1 MSLFSV
7 LTAIGN
13 IAGAVKAF
21 FAWLGII
28 QAKKAGKDEAR
39 VEAIE
44 TRDKQEAEAKAAG
57 EEARKDHAMND
68 NDSAFDQ
75 EFKRD

>member
-7 LTAIGN
+7 LTAVGN

-39 VEAIE
+39 GEAIE
-44 TRDKQEAEAKAAG
+44 IRDKQEAEAKAAG
-57 EEARKDHAMND
+57 EAAKKDHAAKPD
-68 NDSAFDQ
+68 DSAFDQ
-75 EFKRD
+75 EFRRD

>member
-44 TRDKQEAEAKAAG
+44 IRDKQEAEAKAEG
-57 EEARKDHAMND
+57 EAARKDHAAKAG
-68 NDSAFDQ
+68 DSAFDP